1 MVAKIISGKSL
12 IGALNYN
19 EKKVQQGKAD
29 LIHQNGYAKDIIHLN
44 FNDKLLRLKD
54 LSLRNERVK
63 TNTLHISLNFATGEN
78 LSTDLIKEVADEY
91 MERIGFGSQ
100 PYLVYSHSD
109 AGHPHVHIVSTNI
122 KSSGERISLHNL
134 GKTKSELARKA
145 LEAKFGLTP
154 ANSRQKEQDLNILS
168 LSKIEYGKTDTK
180 RALANTVNAVIKIY
194 RFTSLPELNVV
205 LQNFN
210 VLADRGSKDSRM
222 YTKNWLIYWAMDG
235 KGNKVG
241 VPIKASSLPGRPTLK
256 FLEEKFKQNE
266 QLRKPFVQNVRALL
280 DGVLKTK
287 ASPAGFAQALH
298 SKGIQVVF
306 RRNESNY
313 IYGITYIDHNN
324 KVVFNGSDI
333 GKDYSATAL
342 NKYFGDASHKLSL
355 VDRSL
360 LEKTSPASQSNN
372 PLFADQSITNHELGT
387 SLLDDLLKPDYSE
400 GGGISNLFRHR
411 RKKKRKGL
419 SK

>member
-19 EKKVQQGKAD
+19 EKKVSQGKAD
-29 LIHQNGYAKDIIHLN
+29 LIHQSGYAKDIIHLN

-63 TNTLHISLNFATGEN
+63 TNTIHISLNFATGEK
-78 LSTDLIKEVADEY
+78 LSPELIREIADEY
-91 MERIGFGSQ
+91 MDRIGFGSQ
-100 PYLVYSHSD
+100 PYLVYRHTD

-145 LEAKFGLTP
+145 LEEKFGLTP
-154 ANSRQKEQDLNILS
+154 ANSGQKEQDLNVS
-168 LSKIEYGKTDTK
+168 FLSKVEYGKTDTK
-180 RALANTVNAVIKIY
+180 RALSNTVNAVIRTY
-194 RFTSLPELNVV
+194 RLASLPELNVV

-222 YTKNWLIYWAMDG
+222 YTKNGLIYWVLDG

-256 FLEEKFKQNE
+256 VLEEKFKQNE
-266 QLRKPFVQNVRALL
+266 QLRKPFVQNLRALL
-280 DGVLKTK
+280 DGVLRTK
-287 ASPAGFAQALH
+287 ASPAGFAQTLH
-298 SKGIQVVF
+298 AKGIQVVF
-306 RRNESNY
+306 RQNESNY
-313 IYGITYIDHNN
+313 LYGVTYIDHNN
-324 KVVFNGSDI
+324 KVVFNGSDL
-333 GKDYSATAL
+333 GKDYSAAAL
-342 NKYFGDASHKLSL
+342 NKYFGDAPDKYPLSE
-355 VDRSL
+355 RSP
-360 LEKTSPASQSNN
+360 LEKTSSTSQSNY
-372 PLFADQSITNHELGT
+372 PLCADQSIANHELGT
-387 SLLDDLLKPDYSE
+387 SLIDDLLKPDYSE
-400 GGGISNLFRHR
+400 GAGISSLFGR